1 MTSPATAPSLGAGLM
16 TPPVTA
22 PALGAGLMTPPA
34 ARPEVSWDRTEPRP
48 PGSPDQPIRVAILS
62 FLLNWPSAGG
72 GNYHTAELAK
82 FLALAGYE
90 VKHFFARYCRCLA
103 EHGRHSGALHRA
115 ERVLAGVGTRD
126 YYALLGQSLNDAEAV
141 LAPNPVIAAMFK
153 PYSSR
158 VRIVPWG
165 MDVARFAWPV
175 AERPQAGETGR
186 AAPGANGASA
196 AGRPTVRLEGGV
208 ERPAPSAEGA
218 AVRPTVRLEGGVER
232 PAPSAGGAAVRPTV
246 GPEGGVE
253 RPAPSAGGAA
263 VRPTVGPEVGVEKA
277 SPNEA
282 KTLDEAGPKVIV
294 ISCNSE
300 PSPSRPRLSKQAGHS
315 PEGASE
321 GRSAPQ
327 PWQQFRSAKNTT
339 PVRCRESCCGLIIGR
354 GYLVAAKGVD
364 EK

>member
-1 MTSPATAPSLGAGLM
+1 
-16 TPPVTA
+16 
-22 PALGAGLMTPPA
+22 MTPPA
-34 ARPEVSWDRTEPRP
+34 ARPEVSWDRTGPRP
-48 PGSPDQPIRVAILS
+48 PGSPDQPIRAAILS
-62 FLLNWPSAGG
+62 FLLNWPSTGG
-72 GNYHTAELAK
+72 GNHHTAELAK

-115 ERVLAGVGTRD
+115 ERVLAGVGSRD

-153 PYSSR
+153 AYSSR

-165 MDVARFAWPV
+165 TDVARFAWPV

-186 AAPGANGASA
+186 AAPRANGAS
-196 AGRPTVRLEGGV
+196 
-208 ERPAPSAEGA
+208 A
-218 AVRPTVRLEGGVER
+218 AVRPTVRLEVGVER
-232 PAPSAGGAAVRPTV
+232 PAPSAAVRPTV
-246 GPEGGVE
+246 GLEFGIE
-253 RPAPSAGGAA
+253 RPAPSAA
-263 VRPTVGPEVGVEKA
+263 VRPAVRLEVGVEKA
-277 SPNEA
+277 SPNDA

-300 PSPSRPRLSKQAGHS
+300 PSPSRPPLSKQAGHS

-327 PWQQFRSAKNTT
+327 PW
-339 PVRCRESCCGLIIGR
+339 
-354 GYLVAAKGVD
+354 
-364 EK
+364 